1 MLSGLWR
8 PGPWR
13 LLALVGYFVLLIGLL
28 NWMTWIAPPARLP
41 VSLALILLAVP
52 LLLPLRGLLHGRPYT
67 HAWTSFLALPYFAF
81 GIDALAAGQAP
92 AWLGASA
99 VASSL
104 ALFAGCVGYVR
115 MRGRELRA
123 EATERPE

>member
-1 MLSGLWR
+1 MLSGLRR

-13 LLALVGYFVLLIGLL
+13 LLTLGGYSVLLIGLL

-81 GIDALAAGQAP
+81 GVDAIAAGQAP
-92 AWLGASA
+92 AWLGAGA
-99 VASSL
+99 VVASL
-104 ALFAGCVGYVR
+104 ALFAGCVGYAR
-115 MRGRELRA
+115 TSAREAASAKR
-123 EATERPE
+123 